1 MRGNLGKERKMDG
14 TSEIGI
20 NLWPAIA
27 VAIGWVY
34 LLVFQELHKRNGED
48 KRNSEEGRN
57 GKDRPLGP
65 APAASQ
71 TLAGLRPSTSR
82 EPGPTEE
89 AFDEA
94 LFLQQAGAAYEF
106 ILTRYA
112 AGDMGKLSGLLDAEV
127 FEAFSAET
135 ARRASAG
142 ETLALEFVALES
154 SEIVGTEFDE
164 AGATIRVRFESEL
177 FLSEGQEA
185 TGVDTT
191 ATTLLRAVDIWTFRR
206 ERLSRSPIW
215 TLAATDSE

>member
-1 MRGNLGKERKMDG
+1 MEG

-34 LLVFQELHKRNGED
+34 LLVFQELHRRNGED
-48 KRNSEEGRN
+48 
-57 GKDRPLGP
+57 RPPEPASVTSKALAELRSSTLRGP
-65 APAASQ
+65 AALPEQ
-71 TLAGLRPSTSR
+71 
-82 EPGPTEE
+82 

-94 LFLQQAGAAYEF
+94 QFLQRAGGAYEF

-112 AGDMGKLSGLLDAEV
+112 SGDMEQLSGLLDAEV

-142 ETLALEFVALES
+142 ETLTLEFVGLES
-154 SEIVGTEFDE
+154 SRILDKEFGETE
-164 AGATIRVRFESEL
+164 ATIRVRFESEL

-185 TGVDTT
+185 AGTDTA
-191 ATTLLRAVDIWTFRR
+191 ATTLVRAVDIWTFRR
-206 ERLSRSPIW
+206 ERLSNSPVW
-215 TLAATDSE
+215 TLAATDTE

>member
-1 MRGNLGKERKMDG
+1 MEG
-14 TSEIGI
+14 TSELGI

-34 LLVFQELHKRNGED
+34 LLVFQELHRRKGGD
-48 KRNSEEGRN
+48 A
-57 GKDRPLGP
+57 PLAP
-65 APAASQ
+65 APTTPKA
-71 TLAGLRPSTSR
+71 LDELRSPASR
-82 EPGPTEE
+82 EPGPAEL

-112 AGDMGKLSGLLDAEV
+112 AGDMEGLSGLLDAEV

-135 ARRASAG
+135 VRRASAG

-154 SEIVGTEFDE
+154 CEIVDKEFDE
-164 AGATIRVRFESEL
+164 AEATIRVRFGSEL

-185 TGVDTT
+185 TGGDTT

>member
-1 MRGNLGKERKMDG
+1 MRGIPGRGRKMDG

-34 LLVFQELHKRNGED
+34 LLVFQELHRHKG
-48 KRNSEEGRN
+48 G
-57 GKDRPLGP
+57 GAPLAP
-65 APAASQ
+65 APATPKAPAEPRS
-71 TLAGLRPSTSR
+71 STSR
-82 EPGPTEE
+82 EPGPTEQ

-112 AGDMGKLSGLLDAEV
+112 AGDMERLSGLLDAEV

-154 SEIVGTEFDE
+154 CEIVDKEFDE
-164 AGATIRVRFESEL
+164 AEATIRVRFGSEL

-185 TGVDTT
+185 TGGDTT

-206 ERLSRSPIW
+206 ERLSRSPVW
-215 TLAATDSE
+215 KLVATDSE

>member
-1 MRGNLGKERKMDG
+1 MEGV
-14 TSEIGI
+14 SEIGI

-34 LLVFQELHKRNGED
+34 LLVFRGSHRRNCE
-48 KRNSEEGRN
+48 
-57 GKDRPLGP
+57 DRPLGG
-65 APAASQ
+65 APATSQ
-71 TLAGLRPSTSR
+71 ALAGLRSPTSR
-82 EPGPTEE
+82 EPGQPAEQ

-112 AGDMGKLSGLLDAEV
+112 AGDMEGLSGLLDAEV
-127 FEAFSAET
+127 FEAFSAEK

-154 SEIVGTEFDE
+154 SEIVDTEFGE
-164 AGATIRVRFESEL
+164 AEATIRVRFESEL

-185 TGVDTT
+185 AGGDTT
-191 ATTLLRAVDIWTFRR
+191 ATTLLRTVDIWTFRR
-206 ERLSRSPIW
+206 ERLSQSPVW